1 MKQIILNNNFVIS
14 QSHIVKDCKFTT
26 FFKINEYVYVN
37 SKDNTVDVLR
47 YEDLSLISNIN
58 NDGMY
63 IQCCLHVGRDH
74 LIIGGE

>member
-1 MKQIILNNNFVIS
+1 M
-14 QSHIVKDCKFTT
+14 
-26 FFKINEYVYVN
+26 N

-74 LIIGGE
+74 LIIGGFKNAGNEYIGMIYDFSLKGNELFKRIS